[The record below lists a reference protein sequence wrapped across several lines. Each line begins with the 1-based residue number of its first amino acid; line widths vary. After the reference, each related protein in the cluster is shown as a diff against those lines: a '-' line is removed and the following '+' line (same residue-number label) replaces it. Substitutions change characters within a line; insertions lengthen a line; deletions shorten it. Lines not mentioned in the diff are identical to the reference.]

1 MRAGIALGSNVG
13 DRLLALELARQSVL
27 KIPGLSGPLIS
38 SSLYET
44 APVDSGPEAGSFLNA
59 VLEVDFEGAPLF
71 LLEALQSIEAE
82 MGRPN
87 QRARNAPRTI
97 DLDILYL
104 GGIQS
109 NLPRLL
115 LPHPRLHLRRFVLEP
130 LAEIQPLLM
139 LPGQDR
145 SVKEILARLDDP
157 AAVKRADLQWMAL

>member
-1 MRAGIALGSNVG
+1 
-13 DRLLALELARQSVL
+13 
-27 KIPGLSGPLIS
+27 
-38 SSLYET
+38 
-44 APVDSGPEAGSFLNA
+44 VDSGPEAGSFLNA